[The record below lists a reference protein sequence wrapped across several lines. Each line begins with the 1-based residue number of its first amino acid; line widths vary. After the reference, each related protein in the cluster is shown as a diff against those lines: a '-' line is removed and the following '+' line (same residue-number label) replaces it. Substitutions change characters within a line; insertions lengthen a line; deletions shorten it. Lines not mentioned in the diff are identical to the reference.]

1 MTKTFNYLKRE
12 MWDGFSLTEKLFM
25 WGMVLLQILVYIVAP
40 DSWYG
45 VVAGIAGCISVVL
58 TAKGRWMMYPIGFI
72 QNFTYT
78 VLAFQNMFYGEV
90 IEQVF
95 YVVTMIWGM
104 VVWAKNM
111 NTNDDGTQDVK
122 TRKFGL
128 VEWIISIVG
137 TVVGTYVFGRALIA
151 MGAAQPYTDAA
162 TNVMALFAQIMMV
175 KRYRE
180 QWIWWI
186 LIDLFCIKMWLV
198 AGNWSMVSM
207 YVAWTAN
214 CVYGW
219 YNWTKLNKK
228 ESWRGTRA
236 NCGVIDEAM
245 EAEYV

>member
-1 MTKTFNYLKRE
+1 MTNTFNYLKRE
-12 MWDGFSLTEKLFM
+12 MWDGFSLSEKLFM
-25 WGMVLLQILVYIVAP
+25 WGMVLLQIIVYIIAP

-45 VVAGIAGCISVVL
+45 VVAGVAGCLSVVL

-90 IEQVF
+90 IEQIF

-104 VVWAKNM
+104 VAWSKNM

-122 TRKFGL
+122 ARKFGL
-128 VEWIISIVG
+128 IEWIISIIG
-137 TVVGTYVFGRALIA
+137 TVVGTYLFGHALTT

-180 QWIWWI
+180 QWVWWI
-186 LIDLFCIKMWLV
+186 LIDLFCIKMWWV
-198 AGNWSMVSM
+198 AGNWSMVAM
-207 YVAWTAN
+207 YIAWTAN
-214 CVYGW
+214 AVYGW
-219 YNWTKLNKK
+219 INWSKLNKIQNKK
-228 ESWRGTRA
+228 EA
-236 NCGVIDEAM
+236 
-245 EAEYV
+245 

>member
-12 MWDGFSLTEKLFM
+12 MWDGFSLYEKLFM
-25 WGMVLLQILVYIVAP
+25 WGMVVLQILVYIVAP

-95 YVVTMIWGM
+95 YIVTMIWGM
-104 VVWAKNM
+104 VAWARNM
-111 NTNDDGTQDVK
+111 HTNEDGTQDVN

-128 VEWIISIVG
+128 AEWLFTIVG
-137 TVVGTYVFGRALIA
+137 VTVGTWLFGRVLVA

-162 TNVMALFAQIMMV
+162 TNVMALFAQILMV

-180 QWIWWI
+180 QWALWL
-186 LIDLFCIKMWLV
+186 LIDVFCIKMWWV
-198 AGNWSMVSM
+198 AGNWSMVAM

-214 CVYGW
+214 CIYGW
-219 YNWTKLNKK
+219 MNWTKLNKM
-228 ESWRGTRA
+228 EVA
-236 NCGVIDEAM
+236 NV
-245 EAEYV
+245 

>member
-12 MWDGFSLTEKLFM
+12 MWDGFSLNEKLFM
-25 WGMVLLQILVYIVAP
+25 WGMVLLQILIYIVAP

-95 YVVTMIWGM
+95 YIVTMIWGM
-104 VVWAKNM
+104 VAWARNM
-111 NTNDDGTQDVK
+111 HINEDGTQDVN

-128 VEWIISIVG
+128 AEWLFTIVG
-137 TVVGTYVFGRALIA
+137 VAIGTWLFGRVLIA

-162 TNVMALFAQIMMV
+162 TNVMALFAQILMV

-180 QWIWWI
+180 QWALWL
-186 LIDLFCIKMWLV
+186 LIDVFCIKMWWV
-198 AGNWSMVSM
+198 AGNWSMVAM

-214 CVYGW
+214 CIYGW
-219 YNWTKLNKK
+219 MNWTKLNKK
-228 ESWRGTRA
+228 SESPKRGLRA
-236 NCGVIDEAM
+236 EIPGIVDEV
-245 EAEYV
+245 AE

>member
-12 MWDGFSLTEKLFM
+12 MWDGFSIKEKLFM
-25 WGMVLLQILVYIVAP
+25 WGMVLLQILVYVVAP

-78 VLAFQNMFYGEV
+78 VLAFQNKFYGEV
-90 IEQVF
+90 FEQIF
-95 YVVTMIWGM
+95 YIVTMIWGM
-104 VVWAKNM
+104 VAWARNM
-111 NTNDDGTQDVK
+111 HTNEDGTQDVN

-128 VEWIISIVG
+128 AEWLFTIAGVVIG
-137 TVVGTYVFGRALIA
+137 TWLFGRVLVA

-162 TNVMALFAQIMMV
+162 TNVMALFAQILMV

-180 QWIWWI
+180 QWALWL
-186 LIDLFCIKMWLV
+186 LIDVFCIKMWWV
-198 AGNWSMVSM
+198 AGNWSMVAM

-214 CVYGW
+214 CIYGW
-219 YNWTKLNKK
+219 MNWTKLNKM
-228 ESWRGTRA
+228 EVA
-236 NCGVIDEAM
+236 NA
-245 EAEYV
+245 